1 VWCPKKITTC
11 CHDASPHSGRDAHK
25 KKADKRNNKP
35 NRQQTGGEP
44 SQGIP
49 SNIKYIYVYI
59 YIYPERRRECE
70 LLVQDSAKKG
80 PDKRQKT
87 VTTTSLSLPTSG
99 EIPAQFLREIKAGG
113 CSPLNWL
120 RYSKFHCFYFL
131 FFSFAGTFFLLAGI
145 VVASVAAS
153 LLSPSVAIHEHVLV
167 LAITKRVTTIGRDA
181 SQQEGVTP
189 RAF

>member
-1 VWCPKKITTC
+1 MC

-25 KKADKRNNKP
+25 KKADKRNNQP

-49 SNIKYIYVYI
+49 SHIKYIQVYI

-87 VTTTSLSLPTSG
+87 VTTTSLSLPKSG
-99 EIPAQFLREIKAGG
+99 EIPARFLQEIKGG
-113 CSPLNWL
+113 
-120 RYSKFHCFYFL
+120 
-131 FFSFAGTFFLLAGI
+131 
-145 VVASVAAS
+145 VV
-153 LLSPSVAIHEHVLV
+153 LP
-167 LAITKRVTTIGRDA
+167 
-181 SQQEGVTP
+181 
-189 RAF
+189 